1 MTIKFII
8 LIAIIVVSN
17 LVIAYLKNQTK
28 FRTSLHGK
36 YLLQI
41 IRLII
46 FILCL
51 SEMLEAIDPELN
63 MRSILLRGSAL
74 VVAILGFAAQPVISA
89 VMSGLLISIHK
100 PFEIGDR
107 VIIDGAATGVVEDI
121 TLRHTV
127 IAIYDGFRVIIPN
140 SELNSR
146 VVTNTSYR
154 MKDRRGIHLSY
165 SVSYETDVQKAMDV
179 IRDCVAASPYTLS
192 VENNGI
198 HEDSS
203 PVYFFKFDSSAL
215 ILETTIWV
223 ARETDGCKAITDVNT
238 RVLNAFRRY
247 GIEIPYQ
254 YVNVNQ
260 FEGTK
265 VTPPVETAV
274 PEKAATPAKRH
285 IRTNTV
291 HMIPGESGLED
302 AIQTARG
309 YAKRQNLEK
318 RAAVQLEL
326 LTEESLGFVQRV
338 VDHTSRDFW
347 IEGTGEIYRIH
358 LRFDAKVGSEAY
370 KKLINLSTSGRNEAA
385 NSIAG
390 KVWEAVLM
398 GLKRPPEKGSKGKNS
413 FVWQLSEAGVN
424 EEEIGKSILGA
435 VASDVRVSVTTERV
449 ELIVSKA
456 LD

>member
-28 FRTSLHGK
+28 FRSSLHGK

-398 GLKRPPEKGSKGKNS
+398 GLKRPPEKGSKVKNS
-413 FVWQLSEAGVN
+413 FVWQLSEAGLE

>member
-1 MTIKFII
+1 MTVKFIV

-17 LVIAYLKNQTK
+17 LVIAFLKNQTK

-46 FILCL
+46 FVICL
-51 SEMLEAIDPELN
+51 AEMLEAIDPELN

-74 VVAILGFAAQPVISA
+74 VVAVLGFAAQPVISA

-127 IAIYDGFRVIIPN
+127 ISIYDGFRVIIPN

-198 HEDSS
+198 REDSS

-260 FEGTK
+260 FEGSK

-274 PEKAATPAKRH
+274 PEKVAAPAKRH

-291 HMIPGESGLED
+291 HMIPGEDGLED

-318 RAAVQLEL
+318 RAAVQMEL

-370 KKLINLSTSGRNEAA
+370 KKLIMLSSTGRNEAA
-385 NSIAG
+385 NSITG

-398 GLKRPPEKGSKGKNS
+398 GLKRPPEKGKGKNS
-413 FVWQLSEAGVN
+413 FTWQLSEAGVD

-449 ELIVSKA
+449 ELIVSKTI
-456 LD
+456 D

>member
-28 FRTSLHGK
+28 FRSSLHGK

-260 FEGTK
+260 FEGTQ
-265 VTPPVETAV
+265 VTPPGETAV

-413 FVWQLSEAGVN
+413 FVWQLSEAGLE

>member
-1 MTIKFII
+1 
-8 LIAIIVVSN
+8 
-17 LVIAYLKNQTK
+17 
-28 FRTSLHGK
+28 
-36 YLLQI
+36 
-41 IRLII
+41 
-46 FILCL
+46 
-51 SEMLEAIDPELN
+51 
-63 MRSILLRGSAL
+63 
-74 VVAILGFAAQPVISA
+74 
-89 VMSGLLISIHK
+89 
-100 PFEIGDR
+100 
-107 VIIDGAATGVVEDI
+107 
-121 TLRHTV
+121 
-127 IAIYDGFRVIIPN
+127 
-140 SELNSR
+140 
-146 VVTNTSYR
+146 
-154 MKDRRGIHLSY
+154 
-165 SVSYETDVQKAMDV
+165 
-179 IRDCVAASPYTLS
+179 
-192 VENNGI
+192 
-198 HEDSS
+198 
-203 PVYFFKFDSSAL
+203 
-215 ILETTIWV
+215 
-223 ARETDGCKAITDVNT
+223 VNT

-260 FEGTK
+260 FEGSK

-274 PEKAATPAKRH
+274 PEKVTAPAKRH

-291 HMIPGESGLED
+291 HMIPGEDGLED

-318 RAAVQLEL
+318 RAAVQMEL

-370 KKLINLSTSGRNEAA
+370 KKLIMLSSTGRNEAA
-385 NSIAG
+385 NSITG

-398 GLKRPPEKGSKGKNS
+398 GLKRPPEKGKGKNS
-413 FVWQLSEAGVN
+413 FTWQLSEAGVD

-449 ELIVSKA
+449 ELIVSKT

>member
-28 FRTSLHGK
+28 FRSSLHGK

-370 KKLINLSTSGRNEAA
+370 KKLIMLSTSGRNEAA

>member
-28 FRTSLHGK
+28 FRSSLHGK

-413 FVWQLSEAGVN
+413 FVWQLSEAGLE

-449 ELIVSKA
+449 ELIVSKT

>member
-1 MTIKFII
+1 M
-8 LIAIIVVSN
+8 
-17 LVIAYLKNQTK
+17 
-28 FRTSLHGK
+28 
-36 YLLQI
+36 
-41 IRLII
+41 
-46 FILCL
+46 
-51 SEMLEAIDPELN
+51 
-63 MRSILLRGSAL
+63 
-74 VVAILGFAAQPVISA
+74 
-89 VMSGLLISIHK
+89 
-100 PFEIGDR
+100 
-107 VIIDGAATGVVEDI
+107 
-121 TLRHTV
+121 
-127 IAIYDGFRVIIPN
+127 
-140 SELNSR
+140 
-146 VVTNTSYR
+146 
-154 MKDRRGIHLSY
+154 
-165 SVSYETDVQKAMDV
+165 
-179 IRDCVAASPYTLS
+179 
-192 VENNGI
+192 
-198 HEDSS
+198 
-203 PVYFFKFDSSAL
+203 
-215 ILETTIWV
+215 
-223 ARETDGCKAITDVNT
+223 
-238 RVLNAFRRY
+238 
-247 GIEIPYQ
+247 
-254 YVNVNQ
+254 
-260 FEGTK
+260 
-265 VTPPVETAV
+265 TPPVETAV

-370 KKLINLSTSGRNEAA
+370 KKLIMLSTSGRNEAA

>member
-1 MTIKFII
+1 MTVKFIV

-17 LVIAYLKNQTK
+17 LVIAFLKNQTK

-46 FILCL
+46 FVICL
-51 SEMLEAIDPELN
+51 AEMLEAIDPELN

-74 VVAILGFAAQPVISA
+74 VVAVLGFAAQPVISA

-127 IAIYDGFRVIIPN
+127 ISIYDGFRVIIPN

-198 HEDSS
+198 REDSS

-260 FEGTK
+260 FEGSK

-274 PEKAATPAKRH
+274 PEKVAAPAKRH

-291 HMIPGESGLED
+291 HMIPGEDGLED

-318 RAAVQLEL
+318 RAAVQMEL

-370 KKLINLSTSGRNEAA
+370 KKLIMLSSTGRNEAA
-385 NSIAG
+385 NSITG

-398 GLKRPPEKGSKGKNS
+398 GLKRPPEKGKGKNS
-413 FVWQLSEAGVN
+413 FTWQLSEAGVD

-449 ELIVSKA
+449 ELIISKTI
-456 LD
+456 D

>member
-28 FRTSLHGK
+28 FRSSLHGK

-302 AIQTARG
+302 AIQTERG

-413 FVWQLSEAGVN
+413 FVWQLSEAGLE

>member
-28 FRTSLHGK
+28 FRSSLHGK

>member
-309 YAKRQNLEK
+309 YAMRQNLEK

-370 KKLINLSTSGRNEAA
+370 KKLIMLSTSGRNEAA

>member
-1 MTIKFII
+1 
-8 LIAIIVVSN
+8 
-17 LVIAYLKNQTK
+17 
-28 FRTSLHGK
+28 
-36 YLLQI
+36 
-41 IRLII
+41 
-46 FILCL
+46 
-51 SEMLEAIDPELN
+51 
-63 MRSILLRGSAL
+63 
-74 VVAILGFAAQPVISA
+74 
-89 VMSGLLISIHK
+89 
-100 PFEIGDR
+100 
-107 VIIDGAATGVVEDI
+107 
-121 TLRHTV
+121 
-127 IAIYDGFRVIIPN
+127 
-140 SELNSR
+140 
-146 VVTNTSYR
+146 
-154 MKDRRGIHLSY
+154 
-165 SVSYETDVQKAMDV
+165 
-179 IRDCVAASPYTLS
+179 
-192 VENNGI
+192 
-198 HEDSS
+198 
-203 PVYFFKFDSSAL
+203 
-215 ILETTIWV
+215 
-223 ARETDGCKAITDVNT
+223 
-238 RVLNAFRRY
+238 
-247 GIEIPYQ
+247 
-254 YVNVNQ
+254 
-260 FEGTK
+260 
-265 VTPPVETAV
+265 
-274 PEKAATPAKRH
+274 
-285 IRTNTV
+285 
-291 HMIPGESGLED
+291 MIPGESGLED

-413 FVWQLSEAGVN
+413 FVWQLSEAGLE

>member
-370 KKLINLSTSGRNEAA
+370 KKLIMLSTSGRNEAA

>member
-28 FRTSLHGK
+28 FRSSLHGK

-63 MRSILLRGSAL
+63 MRSILLRASAL
-74 VVAILGFAAQPVISA
+74 VVAILGFDAQPVISA

-413 FVWQLSEAGVN
+413 FVWQLSEAGLE